1 LNVSSAEKVMIVLE
15 IILLIYFG
23 FVTGYA
29 FILAVAGLFF
39 RDPPSLT
46 SSKTRKFAVLIPS
59 YKEDSVIVGVA
70 KQALQQNYPVSG
82 FDIVV
87 IADSLQETT
96 LAQLRALPLRVVTVQ
111 FDLSTKVKSL
121 KAAMQQIGDA
131 YDFAL
136 ILDAD
141 NVMEKDFLVK
151 IDSMLESG
159 YKAIQAQR
167 TSKNETTSM
176 SVLDGL
182 SERINNY
189 IYRQGSVAAGLSCSL
204 IGSGM
209 VFEYSTVKEILS
221 GLTSIGGFDRE
232 LELALIRRGI
242 RIYYARN
249 AVVYDEK
256 VESTEVF
263 EKQRTRWLS
272 SQFIYL
278 QKYAREGWLSLF
290 RGEFSFF
297 NSAILKNIQLPRLI
311 NLGLLFVLSVITIA
325 FRDSLTFSYYPWVIF
340 LALNVF
346 SMALAIPLRMY
357 NFQMLKSVFLLPT
370 VFIKM
375 FKLLFRL
382 KGADKTFIHTPHG
395 VTRVRAEEKK

>member
-1 LNVSSAEKVMIVLE
+1 MIVLE
-15 IILLIYFG
+15 IILLIYFA

-39 RDPPSLT
+39 RDPGLSPSV
-46 SSKTRKFAVLIPS
+46 KTRRFAVLIPS
-59 YKEDSVIVGVA
+59 YKEDAVIVSVA
-70 KQALQQNYPVSG
+70 EQALQQNYPTTE
-82 FDIVV
+82 FDVV
-87 IADSLQETT
+87 VVADSLQEAT
-96 LAQLRALPLRVVTVQ
+96 LARLRALPLRLVIVQ
-111 FDLSTKVKSL
+111 FDVSTKVKSL
-121 KAAMQQIGDA
+121 TTAMQQIGDD

-141 NVMEKDFLVK
+141 NVMEKDFLLKVNN
-151 IDSMLESG
+151 MLASG
-159 YKAIQAQR
+159 YRAVQAQR
-167 TSKNETTSM
+167 TSKNQTTSM
-176 SVLDGL
+176 SVLDGF

-209 VFEYSTVKEILS
+209 IFEYSVVKEILS

-242 RIYYARN
+242 RIYYARH

-256 VESTEVF
+256 VETTEVF

-278 QKYAREGWLSLF
+278 RKYAHEGWAALF
-290 RGEFSFF
+290 KGHFSFF

-311 NLGLLFVLSVITIA
+311 NLGLLFVLSIITIV
-325 FRDSLTFSYYPWVIF
+325 FRDSFTFSFYPWVT
-340 LALNVF
+340 LLGLNIIA
-346 SMALAIPLRMY
+346 MALAIPLKMY
-357 NFQMLKSVFLLPT
+357 NWQMLKSVLLLPKI
-370 VFIKM
+370 FIKM

-382 KGADKTFIHTPHG
+382 KGANKSFIHTPHG
-395 VTRVRAEEKK
+395 VTEVQTEEKK